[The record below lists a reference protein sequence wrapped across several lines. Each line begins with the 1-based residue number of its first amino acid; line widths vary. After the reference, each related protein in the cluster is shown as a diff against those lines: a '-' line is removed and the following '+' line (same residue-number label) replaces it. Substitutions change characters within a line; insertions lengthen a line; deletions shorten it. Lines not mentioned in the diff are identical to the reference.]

1 MILSRIQSKTDKCL
15 RPIQNGFRPGRRTT
29 SHVLPLRRLI
39 EGVKSKNLKAIIL
52 YIDFK
57 KAFDSINR
65 KKMLKILR
73 AYDVPPKILNAIEKM
88 YENTR
93 AKIISPDG
101 ETDFFKIL
109 AGVLQ
114 GDTLAPHLF
123 ITVLDC
129 VLQKTFEGREHELG
143 FTLQEKKM

>member
-52 YIDFK
+52 YINFR

-65 KKMLKILR
+65 KKMRPNDI
-73 AYDVPPKILNAIEKM
+73 PPKLLNAIEKM
-88 YENTR
+88 SENSK

-101 ETDFFKIL
+101 KTDFFKIL
-109 AGVLQ
+109 AGVWGTARGYTCALLIHYR
-114 GDTLAPHLF
+114 TRLC
-123 ITVLDC
+123 ITKD
-129 VLQKTFEGREHELG
+129 F
-143 FTLQEKKM
+143 